1 MTAGVHVARW
11 LAIAALSLAT
21 AAMFLI
27 SLRGNYL
34 YGYGIG
40 QTDEKRLLF
49 AWANVAADIWKAFG
63 LVAVTM
69 LWRARQ
75 WRLAIV
81 GSIAWFVCLL
91 SGQCDRRAR

>member
-1 MTAGVHVARW
+1 
-11 LAIAALSLAT
+11 
-21 AAMFLI
+21 MFII

-49 AWANVAADIWKAFG
+49 AWANVAADVWKAFG
-63 LVAVTM
+63 LVAVSM

-75 WRLAIV
+75 WRLALVALDGLV
-81 GSIAWFVCLL
+81 GL
-91 SGQCDRRAR
+91 SPLRSEQRDRRLR